1 MPHPTFIPSQESS
14 EWFQGTPPSP
24 LKSGLAGRML
34 VSHLNPR
41 SCSLS
46 WQNNPNQTAHQCL
59 FIRRFSEQLFTLFT
73 IIAYHQAG
81 NVAEQHSLK
90 KLTDVNGAR
99 FTDLLLFFQFL
110 IAGNRLQFVY
120 ISISAK

>member
-1 MPHPTFIPSQESS
+1 MPHPTFVPSQESS

-59 FIRRFSEQLFTLFT
+59 FNWRFYPNCAYWPFKNRSFVLTGTQGKFLSEWAGDERRMPS
-73 IIAYHQAG
+73 G
-81 NVAEQHSLK
+81 RGS
-90 KLTDVNGAR
+90 GR
-99 FTDLLLFFQFL
+99 FERNPLEYL
-110 IAGNRLQFVY
+110 
-120 ISISAK
+120 